1 MSGKDNSRIPRMTK
15 KRGTLQPP
23 SSTSSLYQNRS
34 PGSVPLAE
42 RYHCQDLFLHY
53 LASEKRLSDNTIRS
67 YQADLES
74 FLSFLGSINISL
86 RETSPSHIRD
96 YFSASKK
103 KGIANRSNAR
113 RLSCLRSF
121 FRFLLAEKIIDLD
134 PTGILE
140 IPKSRRTLPEDL
152 SVAEVDKLLAGQGDK
167 TPLSIRNTAMLHLLY
182 ATGMRVSELVN
193 LPFMALNLNAGFVR
207 VIGKGTKERLIPFGE
222 EAKDKILFYLQN
234 SRGKLLGAKKSRALF
249 VTGRGTTMTRLRFW
263 QIIQETTYKS
273 GIAKKI
279 SPHMLRHS
287 FATHLLAHGAD
298 LRSVQLMLG
307 HADIS
312 TTQIYTHIDSSRLKA
327 IHQKFH
333 PRSIRKK

>member
-1 MSGKDNSRIPRMTK
+1 M
-15 KRGTLQPP
+15 
-23 SSTSSLYQNRS
+23 QN
-34 PGSVPLAE
+34 
-42 RYHCQDLFLHY
+42 CQDLFLHY
-53 LASEKRLSDNTIRS
+53 LAAEKRLSDNTVRS

-74 FLSFLGSINISL
+74 FLAFVASSKLSL
-86 RETSPSHIRD
+86 QETSSSHIRD

-121 FRFLLAEKIIDLD
+121 FRFLQAEHIIEHN
-134 PTGILE
+134 PTSILE

-152 SVAEVDKLLAGQGDK
+152 SVAEVDKLLTGQGDK
-167 TPLSIRNTAMLHLLY
+167 TPLTIRNTAMLHLLY

-193 LPFMALNLNAGFVR
+193 LPFMALNLNAGFIR
-207 VIGKGTKERLIPFGE
+207 VIGKGSKERLIPFGE
-222 EAKDKILFYLQN
+222 EAKEKLVFYLQN
-234 SRGKLLGAKKSRALF
+234 SRAGLLKSKKSRALF
-249 VTGRGTTMTRLRFW
+249 VTSRGTTMTRLRFW
-263 QIIQETTYKS
+263 QIIQETAYKA
-273 GIAKKI
+273 GITKKI

-312 TTQIYTHIDSSRLKA
+312 TTQIYTHVDSDRLKA
-327 IHQKFH
+327 VHQKFH
-333 PRSIRKK
+333 PRSRRKK

>member
-1 MSGKDNSRIPRMTK
+1 MTK
-15 KRGTLQPP
+15 KRGILQPP
-23 SSTSSLYQNRS
+23 SPSAPLYQNRS
-34 PGSVPLAE
+34 SGSVVPAE
-42 RYHCQDLFLHY
+42 LHRCQDLFLHY
-53 LASEKRLSDNTIRS
+53 LAAEKRLSDNTIRS

-74 FLSFLGSINISL
+74 FLSFLAGGKTAL
-86 RETSPSHIRD
+86 PQTSPAHIRD

-121 FRFLLAEKIIDLD
+121 FRFLLAEKIIEHD
-134 PTGILE
+134 PTSILE

-152 SVAEVDKLLAGQGDK
+152 SVAEVDKLLAGQGDQ
-167 TPLSIRNTAMLHLLY
+167 TPLGIRNTAMLHLLY

-193 LPFMALNLNAGFVR
+193 LPFMAINLNAGFVR
-207 VIGKGTKERLIPFGE
+207 VIGKGSKERLIPFGE
-222 EAKDKILFYLQN
+222 EAKEKLLLYLQS
-234 SRGKLLGAKKSRALF
+234 SRAKLLGAKKSRALF
-249 VTGRGTTMTRLRFW
+249 ITGRGTTMTRLRFW

-287 FATHLLAHGAD
+287 FATHLLARGAD

-312 TTQIYTHIDSSRLKA
+312 TTQIYTHVDSNRLKA
-327 IHQKFH
+327 IHQQFH
-333 PRSIRKK
+333 PRSSRKK

>member
-1 MSGKDNSRIPRMTK
+1 MTR
-15 KRGTLQPP
+15 KRGILKPP
-23 SSTSSLYQNRS
+23 APTAPLDQNRS
-34 PGSVPLAE
+34 PGSTLPAE
-42 RYHCQDLFLHY
+42 LHHCQDLFLHY
-53 LASEKRLSDNTIRS
+53 LAAEKRLSDNTICS

-74 FLSFLGSINISL
+74 FLSYLASINISL
-86 RETSPSHIRD
+86 QKTSSSHIRD

-113 RLSCLRSF
+113 RLSCFRSF
-121 FRFLLAEKIIDLD
+121 FRFLLAEKIIDHD
-134 PTGILE
+134 PTRILE
-140 IPKSRRTLPEDL
+140 IPKSRRTLPEVL
-152 SVAEVDKLLAGQGDK
+152 SVAEVDMLLVGQGDK
-167 TPLSIRNTAMLHLLY
+167 TPLAMRNTAMLHLLY
-182 ATGMRVSELVN
+182 GTGMRVSELVN
-193 LPFMALNLNAGFVR
+193 LPFMAVNLNPGFVR

-222 EAKDKILFYLQN
+222 EAKEKLLFYLQN
-234 SRGKLLGAKKSRALF
+234 SRGKLLRSKKSHALF

-263 QIIQETTYKS
+263 QIIRETAYKS

-312 TTQIYTHIDSSRLKA
+312 TTQIYTHVDSDRLKA

-333 PRSIRKK
+333 PRSTKKE

>member
-1 MSGKDNSRIPRMTK
+1 MTK
-15 KRGTLQPP
+15 KRGILQPP
-23 SSTSSLYQNRS
+23 SPAAPRYQNRT
-34 PGSVPLAE
+34 PGSNLPAE
-42 RYHCQDLFLHY
+42 AQHCQDLFLHY
-53 LASEKRLSDNTIRS
+53 LAAEKRLADNTIRS

-74 FLSFLGSINISL
+74 FLAYLAGVHISPQL
-86 RETSPSHIRD
+86 TSSSHISD
-96 YFSASKK
+96 YFSASKQ

-121 FRFLLAEKIIDLD
+121 FRFLLAEKIIEHD
-134 PTGILE
+134 PTAILE
-140 IPKSRRTLPEDL
+140 IPKSRRTLPSAL
-152 SVAEVDKLLAGQGDK
+152 SVADVDLLLAGPGEK
-167 TPLSIRNTAMLHLLY
+167 TPLAIRNTAMLHLLY

-193 LPFMALNLNAGFVR
+193 LPFMALNLNSGFVR

-222 EAKDKILFYLQN
+222 EAKEKILFYLQH
-234 SRGKLLGAKKSRALF
+234 SRGKLLRAKKSSALF
-249 VTGRGTTMTRLRFW
+249 LTSRGTTMTRLRFW
-263 QIIQETTYKS
+263 QIIQETAYKA

-312 TTQIYTHIDSSRLKA
+312 TTQIYTHVDNNRLRA

-333 PRSIRKK
+333 PRSSKKE